1 MFYVGNIKW
10 KIKTYLIHFCLIDN
24 VWPVSWS
31 QDLHIVIT
39 FHEKW
44 LDPRKIAILIFLL
57 GCLNSL
63 LPEFQNLL
71 IITMQM
77 TTHLSSVYFFQIV
90 AGPSI
95 YVAHQ
100 ELYTI
105 WIKRIMFIKFI
116 LKSVLFFCYTS
127 QSYSLLIF
135 ILLSWSCSIPRLFLN
150 QIEIMVQILIIHLSS
165 PFYFNYNFLC
175 TLHAYSL
182 LACFVNQVC
191 LSYCSL

>member
-44 LDPRKIAILIFLL
+44 LDPRKIAILIFLF

-135 ILLSWSCSIPRLFLN
+135 YSTFLV
-150 QIEIMVQILIIHLSS
+150 M
-165 PFYFNYNFLC
+165 FYTQAVLKSDWNYGSNTYYPSFL
-175 TLHAYSL
+175 SL
-182 LACFVNQVC
+182 LFQLQFSMYSTCIFPTGMFCQSG
-191 LSYCSL
+191 LPFIL

>member
-135 ILLSWSCSIPRLFLN
+135 YCTFLVMFYTQAVLKSDWN
-150 QIEIMVQILIIHLSS
+150 YSS
-165 PFYFNYNFLC
+165 NTYYPSFL
-175 TLHAYSL
+175 SL
-182 LACFVNQVC
+182 LFQLQFSMYSTCIFPTGMFSQSG
-191 LSYCSL
+191 LPFIL